1 MRTSKQTLLEK
12 SRAESNC
19 KTHNST
25 QHAVSNACRLLK
37 QRRRLLKLRENLL
50 SEIQGQT
57 AEAREDIPSYSMHPA
72 DAATDSFDRD
82 LVLGLVSFEQAGIYE
97 IDAALKRIEHG
108 TYGICE
114 LTGQRIPWLR
124 LEAIPWTRF
133 TLEAEME
140 AERLS
145 NGNGHPRLGT
155 LRTLQPFEEGSAEEV
170 LADVSEEDSFN
181 LQTSEGR

>member
-25 QHAVSNACRLLK
+25 QHAASNACRLLK

-50 SEIQGQT
+50 SEIQDQT
-57 AEAREDIPSYSMHPA
+57 AEAREDTPSYSMHPA
-72 DAATDSFDRD
+72 DAATDSFARD
-82 LVLGLVSFEQAGIYE
+82 LVLGLVSFEQASIYE
-97 IDAALKRIEHG
+97 IDAALKRIEDG
-108 TYGICE
+108 TYGVCE
-114 LTGQRIPWLR
+114 MTGQRIPWLR

-140 AERLS
+140 AERLL
-145 NGNGHPRLGT
+145 NGNSHPRLGA

-170 LADVSEEDSFN
+170 LAGDSEEDSFYP
-181 LQTSEGR
+181 QTS